1 MMLCVLLKKILLVW
15 NKYRQFFY
23 ALMYRTQSENLVLVV
38 FILFIR
44 YFHKWLVCILL
55 CDMKSNS
62 NNILSAIRMRS
73 FTDCVQR
80 NLFNPNTKTL
90 SPCKPD
96 TLKLTL

>member
-1 MMLCVLLKKILLVW
+1 MMLCVLLKKILLVFLCS
-15 NKYRQFFY
+15 YVPY
-23 ALMYRTQSENLVLVV
+23 SIESVNLVSVV